1 MKLASQSQNDNS
13 IPSGAMR
20 SPDAWG
26 EYNKIFFTVQQALS
40 KMQTATVVKVISCTN
55 SGGVSPVGMVN
66 VVNMVNQLDA
76 GGNPVEHTTIFNVPY
91 MRIQGGSSAVIID
104 PAPGDIGI
112 CLFAS
117 RDISKIKA
125 TKKQGNPGSNRQYSF
140 SDGMYIGGILNG
152 SPSQYIQFAAVGIK
166 LVTSG
171 NVEITSSSLT
181 HNGTNVGDSHVHGG
195 VVPGGGSTGTPQ

>member
-1 MKLASQSQNDNS
+1 MASQSQDNNS

-40 KMQTATVVKVISCTN
+40 KMQTATVVKVLSCTN
-55 SGGVSPVGMVN
+55 SGGVSPVGTVE

-91 MRIQGGSSAVIID
+91 MRMQGGSSAVILD
-104 PAPGDIGI
+104 PKAGDIGI

-125 TKKQGNPGSNRQYSF
+125 TKKKGNPGSNRQYSF

-152 SPSQYIQFAAVGIK
+152 SPSQYIQFAAGGIK
-166 LVTSG
+166 LATSG
-171 NVEITSSSLT
+171 RVEITSSSLT
-181 HNGTNVGDSHVHGG
+181 HNGTNVGSTHTHGG
-195 VVPGGGSTGTPQ
+195 VIPGGGSTGTPQ